1 VKYSR
6 HVWLLNALLLPILV
20 SFPLAAQT
28 LPSASVSL
36 QQLNLSASVIF
47 SGTVLQLERVVAP
60 DAKPAFVRVK
70 FRVDEAVRGCHA
82 GETVTLDEWAELWM
96 RGDRYRKG
104 QRVLIFLYPPSQTG
118 VSSPVAG
125 DVGTFTTGPDGLLRT
140 TPLQVSTLATQATS
154 SQSGARPTHGE
165 SDPQITRPRLRSNSE
180 PNKRSLYDEAG
191 E

>member
-1 VKYSR
+1 MKYTR
-6 HVWLLNALLLPILV
+6 CFQLLSALLLPMLV
-20 SFPLAAQT
+20 SSPLAAQI

-36 QQLNLSASVIF
+36 QQLNTSAGVIF
-47 SGTVLQLERVVAP
+47 SGSVLQIERLVAA

-70 FRVDEAVRGCHA
+70 FRVDEAVRGCSA
-82 GETVTLDEWAELWM
+82 GDTVTLDEWAELWM

-104 QRVLIFLYPPSQTG
+104 QRVLIFLYPPGQTG

-140 TPLQVSTLATQATS
+140 TPLQASTLATQATS

-165 SDPQITRPRLRSNSE
+165 SDPTRSRLRSFPE
-180 PNKRSLYDEAG
+180 QKRQTFG
-191 E
+191 EVGE